1 MFRLNPLLLLLFL
14 ALSVALPAAA
24 QTPAEVTIQAPQA
37 EPATGETF
45 TTDVTIEGVEGLL
58 GFQFDVN
65 FDPQQLAVESIA
77 LGPFLGS
84 TGRSPQP
91 LGPDQRDAAN
101 GRVVYGGFTLGSQ
114 DQAGAAGDG
123 TLAVITWR
131 VLEPGAFQADLSRV
145 QLAGAG
151 GVALPGSDPSQPP
164 PQQAS
169 GGEDQAPS
177 NQDGAAGT
185 VQANDDGG
193 LAEESGSAS
202 PVAGMPVWLWFVIL
216 AVFVGAVAVIVARL
230 RRRPAS

>member
-1 MFRLNPLLLLLFL
+1 MLRLGQVLLFLFL
-14 ALSVALPAAA
+14 ALLLALPPALAA
-24 QTPAEVTIQAPQA
+24 Q
-37 EPATGETF
+37 EPAVVAIEAPEQMPTAGETF

-65 FDPQQLAVESIA
+65 FDPEQLAVESIA

-91 LGPDQRDAAN
+91 LGPDERDAAN

-123 TLAVITWR
+123 VLAVITWR
-131 VLEPGAFQADLSRV
+131 VLAPGAFQADLSRV

-151 GVALPGSDPSQPP
+151 GVALPGSDPPQPP

-169 GGEDQAPS
+169 GGEDQVPS
-177 NQDGAAGT
+177 NQDDAAGT
-185 VQANDDGG
+185 A
-193 LAEESGSAS
+193 A
-202 PVAGMPVWLWFVIL
+202 
-216 AVFVGAVAVIVARL
+216 
-230 RRRPAS
+230 